1 MKKEIKV
8 LLVEDDS
15 NLGSI
20 TSDYLKAKGF
30 NCTWEINGELGYRE
44 FVKNQY
50 DIVILDVM
58 MPVKD
63 GFSTAKDIRGIDK
76 KVPIIFLTAKSLKED
91 TLKGFEIGADDYIT
105 KPFNMEELIAR
116 ISAILKRVSSNNET
130 HFDDIKIGKLTF
142 NPKMQVLSKGEFS
155 VSLTTKESDLLILLY
170 KNKNDI
176 LERDHALKAIWGDD
190 NYFNGRSMD
199 VYIYLLTM
207 LGAEVNIVAPT
218 NLMPKEIE
226 KFGVNTFTDM
236 KKGLKDCDIVM
247 MLRLQNERMT
257 SSFLSSNRE
266 YYEYYGLTPDKL
278 DHAKSDAIIM
288 HPGPM
293 NRGIEIDT
301 RLADDINKSV
311 IKEQVELGVAVRM
324 ACLKIF
330 CE

>member
-58 MPVKD
+58 MPIKD

-76 KVPIIFLTAKSLKED
+76 KVPIIFLTAKSMKED

-105 KPFNMEELIAR
+105 KPFNMEELTAR
-116 ISAILKRVSSNNET
+116 IGAILKRVSSDTES

-142 NPKMQVLSKGEFS
+142 NPKMQILSKDDFS

-199 VYIYLLTM
+199 VYIAKLRKYLKHDEQIQIINVHGRGFKLLT
-207 LGAEVNIVAPT
+207 
-218 NLMPKEIE
+218 
-226 KFGVNTFTDM
+226 
-236 KKGLKDCDIVM
+236 
-247 MLRLQNERMT
+247 
-257 SSFLSSNRE
+257 
-266 YYEYYGLTPDKL
+266 
-278 DHAKSDAIIM
+278 
-288 HPGPM
+288 
-293 NRGIEIDT
+293 
-301 RLADDINKSV
+301 
-311 IKEQVELGVAVRM
+311 
-324 ACLKIF
+324 
-330 CE
+330 

>member
-1 MKKEIKV
+1 MKKDIKV

-44 FVKNQY
+44 FVKNHY

-58 MPVKD
+58 MPIKD

-76 KVPIIFLTAKSLKED
+76 KVPIIFLTAKSMKED

-105 KPFNMEELIAR
+105 KPFNMEELTAR
-116 ISAILKRVSSNNET
+116 ISAILKRVSSDTESY
-130 HFDDIKIGKLTF
+130 FDDIKIGKLTF
-142 NPKMQVLSKGEFS
+142 NPKMQILSKDDFS

-199 VYIYLLTM
+199 VYIAKLRKYLKHDEQIQIINVHGRGFKLLT
-207 LGAEVNIVAPT
+207 
-218 NLMPKEIE
+218 
-226 KFGVNTFTDM
+226 
-236 KKGLKDCDIVM
+236 
-247 MLRLQNERMT
+247 
-257 SSFLSSNRE
+257 
-266 YYEYYGLTPDKL
+266 
-278 DHAKSDAIIM
+278 
-288 HPGPM
+288 
-293 NRGIEIDT
+293 
-301 RLADDINKSV
+301 
-311 IKEQVELGVAVRM
+311 
-324 ACLKIF
+324 
-330 CE
+330 

>member
-1 MKKEIKV
+1 MKKDIKV

-20 TSDYLKAKGF
+20 TSDYLSAKGY

-58 MPVKD
+58 MPIKD

-76 KVPIIFLTAKSLKED
+76 KVPIIFLTAKSMKED

-199 VYIYLLTM
+199 VYIAKLRKHLKHDEEIQIINVHGRGFKLLT
-207 LGAEVNIVAPT
+207 
-218 NLMPKEIE
+218 
-226 KFGVNTFTDM
+226 
-236 KKGLKDCDIVM
+236 
-247 MLRLQNERMT
+247 
-257 SSFLSSNRE
+257 
-266 YYEYYGLTPDKL
+266 
-278 DHAKSDAIIM
+278 
-288 HPGPM
+288 
-293 NRGIEIDT
+293 
-301 RLADDINKSV
+301 
-311 IKEQVELGVAVRM
+311 
-324 ACLKIF
+324 
-330 CE
+330 

>member
-30 NCTWEINGELGYRE
+30 NCTWETNGELGYRE

-58 MPVKD
+58 MPIKD

-76 KVPIIFLTAKSLKED
+76 KVPIIFLTAKSMKED

-105 KPFNMEELIAR
+105 KPFNMEELTAR
-116 ISAILKRVSSNNET
+116 ISAILKRVSSDT
-130 HFDDIKIGKLTF
+130 DSHFDDIKIGKLIF
-142 NPKMQVLSKGEFS
+142 NPKMQILSKDDFS

-176 LERDHALKAIWGDD
+176 LERNHALKAIWGDD

-199 VYIYLLTM
+199 VYIAKLRKYLKHDEQIQIINVHGRGFKLLT
-207 LGAEVNIVAPT
+207 
-218 NLMPKEIE
+218 
-226 KFGVNTFTDM
+226 
-236 KKGLKDCDIVM
+236 
-247 MLRLQNERMT
+247 
-257 SSFLSSNRE
+257 
-266 YYEYYGLTPDKL
+266 
-278 DHAKSDAIIM
+278 
-288 HPGPM
+288 
-293 NRGIEIDT
+293 
-301 RLADDINKSV
+301 
-311 IKEQVELGVAVRM
+311 
-324 ACLKIF
+324 
-330 CE
+330 

>member
-1 MKKEIKV
+1 MKKDIKV

-30 NCTWEINGELGYRE
+30 NCSWEINGELGYRE
-44 FVKNQY
+44 FVKNHY

-58 MPVKD
+58 MPIKD

-76 KVPIIFLTAKSLKED
+76 KVPIIFLTAKSMKED

-105 KPFNMEELIAR
+105 KPFNMEELTAR
-116 ISAILKRVSSNNET
+116 ISAILKRVSSDTES

-142 NPKMQVLSKGEFS
+142 NPKMQILSKDDFS

-199 VYIYLLTM
+199 VYIAKLRKHLKHDEDIQIINVHGRGFKLLT
-207 LGAEVNIVAPT
+207 
-218 NLMPKEIE
+218 
-226 KFGVNTFTDM
+226 
-236 KKGLKDCDIVM
+236 
-247 MLRLQNERMT
+247 
-257 SSFLSSNRE
+257 
-266 YYEYYGLTPDKL
+266 
-278 DHAKSDAIIM
+278 
-288 HPGPM
+288 
-293 NRGIEIDT
+293 
-301 RLADDINKSV
+301 
-311 IKEQVELGVAVRM
+311 
-324 ACLKIF
+324 
-330 CE
+330 

>member
-20 TSDYLKAKGF
+20 TSDYLRAKGF

-58 MPVKD
+58 MPIKD

-76 KVPIIFLTAKSLKED
+76 KVPIIFLTAKSMKED

-105 KPFNMEELIAR
+105 KPFNMEELTAR
-116 ISAILKRVSSNNET
+116 ISAILKRVSSDTES

-142 NPKMQVLSKGEFS
+142 NPKMQILSKDDFS

-199 VYIYLLTM
+199 VYIAKLRKYLKHDEQIQIINVHGRGFKLLT
-207 LGAEVNIVAPT
+207 
-218 NLMPKEIE
+218 
-226 KFGVNTFTDM
+226 
-236 KKGLKDCDIVM
+236 
-247 MLRLQNERMT
+247 
-257 SSFLSSNRE
+257 
-266 YYEYYGLTPDKL
+266 
-278 DHAKSDAIIM
+278 
-288 HPGPM
+288 
-293 NRGIEIDT
+293 
-301 RLADDINKSV
+301 
-311 IKEQVELGVAVRM
+311 
-324 ACLKIF
+324 
-330 CE
+330 

>member
-1 MKKEIKV
+1 MKKDIKV

-20 TSDYLKAKGF
+20 TSDYLRAKGF

-58 MPVKD
+58 MPIKD

-76 KVPIIFLTAKSLKED
+76 KVPIIFLTAKSMKED

-105 KPFNMEELIAR
+105 KPFNMEELTAR
-116 ISAILKRVSSNNET
+116 ISAILKRVSSDTES

-142 NPKMQVLSKGEFS
+142 NPKMQILSKDDFS

-199 VYIYLLTM
+199 VYIAKLRKYLKHDEQIQIINVQGRGFKLLT
-207 LGAEVNIVAPT
+207 
-218 NLMPKEIE
+218 
-226 KFGVNTFTDM
+226 
-236 KKGLKDCDIVM
+236 
-247 MLRLQNERMT
+247 
-257 SSFLSSNRE
+257 
-266 YYEYYGLTPDKL
+266 
-278 DHAKSDAIIM
+278 
-288 HPGPM
+288 
-293 NRGIEIDT
+293 
-301 RLADDINKSV
+301 
-311 IKEQVELGVAVRM
+311 
-324 ACLKIF
+324 
-330 CE
+330 

>member
-1 MKKEIKV
+1 MKKDIKV

-30 NCTWEINGELGYRE
+30 NCNWEINGELGYRE

-58 MPVKD
+58 MPIKD

-76 KVPIIFLTAKSLKED
+76 KVPIIFLTAKSMKED

-105 KPFNMEELIAR
+105 KPFNMEELTAR
-116 ISAILKRVSSNNET
+116 ISAILKRVSSDTES

-142 NPKMQVLSKGEFS
+142 NPKMQILSKDDFS

-199 VYIYLLTM
+199 VYIAKLRKYLKHDEQIQIINVHGRGFKLLT
-207 LGAEVNIVAPT
+207 
-218 NLMPKEIE
+218 
-226 KFGVNTFTDM
+226 
-236 KKGLKDCDIVM
+236 
-247 MLRLQNERMT
+247 
-257 SSFLSSNRE
+257 
-266 YYEYYGLTPDKL
+266 
-278 DHAKSDAIIM
+278 
-288 HPGPM
+288 
-293 NRGIEIDT
+293 
-301 RLADDINKSV
+301 
-311 IKEQVELGVAVRM
+311 
-324 ACLKIF
+324 
-330 CE
+330 

>member
-58 MPVKD
+58 MPIKD

-76 KVPIIFLTAKSLKED
+76 KVPIIFLTAKSMKED

-105 KPFNMEELIAR
+105 KPFNMEELTAR
-116 ISAILKRVSSNNET
+116 ISAILKRVSSDT
-130 HFDDIKIGKLTF
+130 DSHFDDIKIGKLTF
-142 NPKMQVLSKGEFS
+142 NPKMQILSKDDFS

-199 VYIYLLTM
+199 VYIAKLRKYLKHDEQIQIINVHGRGFKLLT
-207 LGAEVNIVAPT
+207 
-218 NLMPKEIE
+218 
-226 KFGVNTFTDM
+226 
-236 KKGLKDCDIVM
+236 
-247 MLRLQNERMT
+247 
-257 SSFLSSNRE
+257 
-266 YYEYYGLTPDKL
+266 
-278 DHAKSDAIIM
+278 
-288 HPGPM
+288 
-293 NRGIEIDT
+293 
-301 RLADDINKSV
+301 
-311 IKEQVELGVAVRM
+311 
-324 ACLKIF
+324 
-330 CE
+330 

>member
-1 MKKEIKV
+1 MKEEIKV

-58 MPVKD
+58 MPIKD

-76 KVPIIFLTAKSLKED
+76 KVPIIFLTAKSMKED

-105 KPFNMEELIAR
+105 KPFNMEELTAR
-116 ISAILKRVSSNNET
+116 ISAILKRVSTDKES

-142 NPKMQVLSKGEFS
+142 NPKMQILSKDDFS

-199 VYIYLLTM
+199 VYIAKLRKYLKHDEQIQIINVHGRGFKLLT
-207 LGAEVNIVAPT
+207 
-218 NLMPKEIE
+218 
-226 KFGVNTFTDM
+226 
-236 KKGLKDCDIVM
+236 
-247 MLRLQNERMT
+247 
-257 SSFLSSNRE
+257 
-266 YYEYYGLTPDKL
+266 
-278 DHAKSDAIIM
+278 
-288 HPGPM
+288 
-293 NRGIEIDT
+293 
-301 RLADDINKSV
+301 
-311 IKEQVELGVAVRM
+311 
-324 ACLKIF
+324 
-330 CE
+330 

>member
-1 MKKEIKV
+1 MKKDIKV

-20 TSDYLKAKGF
+20 TSDYLRAKGY

-58 MPVKD
+58 MPIKD

-76 KVPIIFLTAKSLKED
+76 KVPIIFLTAKSMKED
-91 TLKGFEIGADDYIT
+91 TLIGFEIGADDYIT
-105 KPFNMEELIAR
+105 KPFNMEELTAR
-116 ISAILKRVSSNNET
+116 ISAILKRVSSDTES

-142 NPKMQVLSKGEFS
+142 NPKMQILSKDDFS

-199 VYIYLLTM
+199 VYIAKLRKYLKHDEQIQIINVHGRGFKLLT
-207 LGAEVNIVAPT
+207 
-218 NLMPKEIE
+218 
-226 KFGVNTFTDM
+226 
-236 KKGLKDCDIVM
+236 
-247 MLRLQNERMT
+247 
-257 SSFLSSNRE
+257 
-266 YYEYYGLTPDKL
+266 
-278 DHAKSDAIIM
+278 
-288 HPGPM
+288 
-293 NRGIEIDT
+293 
-301 RLADDINKSV
+301 
-311 IKEQVELGVAVRM
+311 
-324 ACLKIF
+324 
-330 CE
+330 

>member
-1 MKKEIKV
+1 MKKDIKV
-8 LLVEDDS
+8 LFVEDDS

-58 MPVKD
+58 MPIKD

-76 KVPIIFLTAKSLKED
+76 KVPIIFLTAKSMKED

-105 KPFNMEELIAR
+105 KPFNMEELTAR
-116 ISAILKRVSSNNET
+116 ISAILKRVSSDTES

-142 NPKMQVLSKGEFS
+142 NPKMQILSKGDFS

-199 VYIYLLTM
+199 VYIAKLRKYLKHDEQIQIINVHGRGFKLLT
-207 LGAEVNIVAPT
+207 
-218 NLMPKEIE
+218 
-226 KFGVNTFTDM
+226 
-236 KKGLKDCDIVM
+236 
-247 MLRLQNERMT
+247 
-257 SSFLSSNRE
+257 
-266 YYEYYGLTPDKL
+266 
-278 DHAKSDAIIM
+278 
-288 HPGPM
+288 
-293 NRGIEIDT
+293 
-301 RLADDINKSV
+301 
-311 IKEQVELGVAVRM
+311 
-324 ACLKIF
+324 
-330 CE
+330 

>member
-8 LLVEDDS
+8 LLLEDDS

-20 TSDYLKAKGF
+20 TSEYLKAKGF
-30 NCTWEINGELGYRE
+30 NCKWEINGELGYRE
-44 FVKNQY
+44 FVKSGY

-76 KVPIIFLTAKSLKED
+76 KVPIIFLTAKSMKED

-105 KPFNMEELIAR
+105 KPFNMEELTAR
-116 ISAILKRVSSNNET
+116 INAVLKRVSLDSES

-142 NPKMQVLSKGEFS
+142 NPKMQILSKDDFS

-199 VYIYLLTM
+199 VYIAKLRKYLKHDEQIQIINVHGRGFKLLT
-207 LGAEVNIVAPT
+207 
-218 NLMPKEIE
+218 
-226 KFGVNTFTDM
+226 
-236 KKGLKDCDIVM
+236 
-247 MLRLQNERMT
+247 
-257 SSFLSSNRE
+257 
-266 YYEYYGLTPDKL
+266 
-278 DHAKSDAIIM
+278 
-288 HPGPM
+288 
-293 NRGIEIDT
+293 
-301 RLADDINKSV
+301 
-311 IKEQVELGVAVRM
+311 
-324 ACLKIF
+324 
-330 CE
+330 

>member
-1 MKKEIKV
+1 MKKDIKV

-20 TSDYLKAKGF
+20 TSDYLRAKGF

-44 FVKNQY
+44 FVKNHY

-58 MPVKD
+58 MPIKD

-76 KVPIIFLTAKSLKED
+76 KVPIIFLTAKSMKED

-105 KPFNMEELIAR
+105 KPFNMEELTAR
-116 ISAILKRVSSNNET
+116 ISAILKRVSSDTES

-142 NPKMQVLSKGEFS
+142 NPKMQILSKDDFS

-199 VYIYLLTM
+199 VYIAKLRKYLKHDEQIQIINVHGRGFKLLT
-207 LGAEVNIVAPT
+207 
-218 NLMPKEIE
+218 
-226 KFGVNTFTDM
+226 
-236 KKGLKDCDIVM
+236 
-247 MLRLQNERMT
+247 
-257 SSFLSSNRE
+257 
-266 YYEYYGLTPDKL
+266 
-278 DHAKSDAIIM
+278 
-288 HPGPM
+288 
-293 NRGIEIDT
+293 
-301 RLADDINKSV
+301 
-311 IKEQVELGVAVRM
+311 
-324 ACLKIF
+324 
-330 CE
+330 